1 MNSKLERARG
11 DDGSERWEVT
21 VVMLEMVELKEIDR
35 PSRRLTEEPLN
46 RDNAFIIAALSFI
59 PYAKSGPLCL
69 FLSFSFLFTLFF
81 GRKGSIVVEL

>member
-1 MNSKLERARG
+1 MSSERAGTMDRR
-11 DDGSERWEVT
+11 DGSDCGYGGE
-21 VVMLEMVELKEIDR
+21 LEEIDR

-59 PYAKSGPLCL
+59 LRAGGGPLSL
-69 FLSFSFLFTLFF
+69 LLRFF